1 MRPEPVQGAALAS
14 GDVAPCT
21 PGGRPASWAATGRS
35 GGVSRPPY
43 GSLNLASHV
52 GDDPDAVMANR
63 DIARDLVGAAG
74 VAVAGAVHGSR
85 AALAS
90 EPGEIAGVDA
100 VISRTPGLA
109 AVALGADCLV
119 MGLIGDDDLSL
130 AAVHCGWR
138 GLVADVTGST
148 VAALGDLGVGVH
160 HVVLGPAVCGACY
173 PVPPE
178 RAEEVRDT
186 CSPAVAAAALV
197 ICRDGQPGIDVRR
210 GVIARLAELG
220 LTAVTSVDIC
230 TVEDARLFSH
240 RRDGVTGRQGIVL
253 VR

>member
-1 MRPEPVQGAALAS
+1 MRPEPVQGSALAS
-14 GDVAPCT
+14 GDIAPCT

-35 GGVSRPPY
+35 GGVSLPPY
-43 GSLNLASHV
+43 RSLNLASHV
-52 GDDPDAVMANR
+52 GDNPIAVTANR
-63 DIARDLVGAAG
+63 DIVRDLIGAAG
-74 VAVAGAVHGSR
+74 IAVVGAVHGSQ

-90 EPGEIAGVDA
+90 APGETAGVDA

-109 AVALGADCLV
+109 ALALGSDCLV
-119 MGLIGDDDLSL
+119 MGLIGDDDLSV

-148 VAALGDLGVGVH
+148 VAALADLGAGVH
-160 HVVLGPAVCGACY
+160 HVVLGPSVCGACY
-173 PVPPE
+173 PVPEE

-186 CSPAVAAAALV
+186 CSAAVANAALV
-197 ICRDGQPGIDVRR
+197 TCPDGQPGIDVRG
-210 GVIARLAELG
+210 GVLARLAELG
-220 LTAVTSVDIC
+220 LTAVTSVDVC
-230 TVEDARLFSH
+230 TVEDARLFSY